1 MTFHLKFIDGSKG
14 DRNNSKL
21 KKNIFQLVSF
31 LIYFCLW
38 PTSEQT
44 NVMSLSSSLCSTFS
58 VTRLGDFW
66 KFLGT
71 NLLTKVAIKDC
82 RLFGLFWKWS
92 HSVKTAVVPIL
103 VTFGKICD
111 IFLSNIWSHCSL
123 LPLGEIS
130 ILTYVRNLLQK
141 LGLISLFF
149 TFKGFLPNP
158 IFVFKSP
165 TPTIMGHQCS
175 WTLIPANSMQVF
187 SMQSDDCNRK

>member
-1 MTFHLKFIDGSKG
+1 MTFHLKFIDGSTG

-44 NVMSLSSSLCSTFS
+44 KVMTLSSSLCSTFS

-71 NLLTKVAIKDC
+71 NLLSKVAIKDC
-82 RLFGLFWKWS
+82 RLFGLFWKLS
-92 HSVKTAVVPIL
+92 HNVKTAVVSIL
-103 VTFGKICD
+103 VTFGKIWD

-141 LGLISLFF
+141 LGLISVFF
-149 TFKGFLPNP
+149 TFKGSF
-158 IFVFKSP
+158 
-165 TPTIMGHQCS
+165 
-175 WTLIPANSMQVF
+175 LIPFLFLKVPLQP
-187 SMQSDDCNRK
+187 